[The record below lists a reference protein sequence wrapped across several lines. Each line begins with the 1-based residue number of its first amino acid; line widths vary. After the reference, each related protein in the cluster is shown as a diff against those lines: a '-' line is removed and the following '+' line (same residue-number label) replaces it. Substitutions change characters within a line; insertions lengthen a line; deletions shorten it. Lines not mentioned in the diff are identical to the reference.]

1 MKKSILVGTALASAL
16 LLAACS
22 GTPSGPKTN
31 DGTSAG
37 PATMTKISVAE
48 TAGAPSAFMQY
59 GVDQGFFK
67 DEGLDVTVDVAA
79 GGAAAIPGLIGG
91 NYQFAGSNA
100 VSVLLAASKGLPLTI
115 VAAGTRAD
123 QVPEKDFS
131 AVLVSAG
138 SPIKTPAD
146 LAGKT
151 IAVNTLQNVSEIT
164 VRAALEN
171 EGVDTGTIKFIEMG
185 FPDMLPAITNNQVD
199 AAMPIEPFVT
209 TGLAAGDRAIIHPYV
224 QSMPGLMV
232 GSYVTTKQYLASN
245 AAIVEAFRRAVETTG
260 AAIAK
265 DPAAFRKD
273 LPNLVKV
280 QPEAAAKMNLPVW
293 KSEVDVKSLE
303 FFQKRML
310 DYGLITK
317 TMDLSSVVAP
327 PGK

>member
-1 MKKSILVGTALASAL
+1 MKKSLLIGTVLGSAL

-22 GTPSGPKTN
+22 STPSAPKASE
-31 DGTSAG
+31 GSSSG
-37 PATMTKISVAE
+37 PAALTKISVAE

-79 GGAAAIPGLIGG
+79 GGAAAIPGVIGG

-115 VAAGTRAD
+115 IAAGTRAD
-123 QVPEKDFS
+123 QAPEKDFS
-131 AVLVSAG
+131 AVLVPAD

-171 EGVDTGTIKFIEMG
+171 EGVDTSTIKFIELG
-185 FPDMLPAITNNQVD
+185 FPDMLPAITNKQVD

-209 TGLAAGDRAIIHPYV
+209 TGLDAGDRAIIHPYV

-232 GSYVTTKQYLASN
+232 GTYLTTKQYLASN
-245 AAIVEAFRRAVETTG
+245 PKIVEAFRRALETTG

-273 LPNLVKV
+273 LPKLTKV
-280 QPEAAAKMNLPVW
+280 QPAAAEKMNLPVW
-293 KSEVDVKSLE
+293 KSAVDIKSLE

-310 DYGLITK
+310 DFGLITK
-317 TMDLSSVVAP
+317 AMDLSTVVA
-327 PGK
+327 K